1 MKKGIVGLVAPT
13 PYTSQ
18 NCTPINST
26 PKFDEDMR
34 EYSTNLHS
42 ITHTSNS
49 IINLVGWK
57 YVSIWNLKKEVD
69 TLACFSLWTLKIL
82 LIYPYK
88 RFIIFTFLALHFRSI
103 CI

>member
-1 MKKGIVGLVAPT
+1 MKNEKGVVGLVAPT

-49 IINLVGWK
+49 IIKSCGMEICFHLEFL
-57 YVSIWNLKKEVD
+57 IKEVD
-69 TLACFSLWTLKIL
+69 TLACFSLWTLQIL
-82 LIYPYK
+82 LTYPYK
-88 RFIIFTFLALHFRSI
+88 SFLIFE
-103 CI
+103 